1 MLVNPGRG
9 FLEVHPKRIEDE
21 KIQTE
26 TRAMIFYN
34 QDYLPFANE
43 GLNSTAELIQ
53 IIEKHL
59 LQNLGTYIEAELLLN
74 QSGHTGL
81 CST

>member
-9 FLEVHPKRIEDE
+9 FLEVHPKRIEDG

-34 QDYLPFANE
+34 QNYLPFANE
-43 GLNSTAELIQ
+43 GVNNTAELIQ
-53 IIEKHL
+53 IIEKF
-59 LQNLGTYIEAELLLN
+59 YFKI
-74 QSGHTGL
+74 
-81 CST
+81 